1 MFAWFDASNAKAF
14 GHELAVFFVERM
26 PSDSKIGEKAFAQ
39 KADKLLAKMSAQV
52 LRFCRENKLN
62 PYKKA
67 QLGNTFKWTL
77 REAGLSVDY
86 ADKLTDWL
94 MLQLP

>member
-1 MFAWFDASNAKAF
+1 MFSWFDASNAKTF
-14 GHELAVFFVERM
+14 GRELAMFFVERM
-26 PSDSKIGEKAFAQ
+26 PSDSKMGEKVFAQ
-39 KADKLLAKMSAQV
+39 KADKLLAKMSARV
-52 LRFCRENKLN
+52 LQFCSENKLN

-77 REAGLSVDY
+77 REAGLSADY